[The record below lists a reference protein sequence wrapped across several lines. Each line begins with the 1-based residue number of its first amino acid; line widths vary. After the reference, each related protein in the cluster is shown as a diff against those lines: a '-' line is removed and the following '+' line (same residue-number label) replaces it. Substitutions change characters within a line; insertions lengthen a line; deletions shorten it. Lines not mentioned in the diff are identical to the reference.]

1 MNESFE
7 GLRRLYRERAS
18 MHVCSLEKAFS
29 DCDRQAITSIAHK
42 LHGSGVSFGFP
53 RITVLAQALETASE
67 SGEPDNIL
75 RTLAEPLLAE
85 LTQIAQAV

>member
-7 GLRRLYRERAS
+7 SLRRLYRDRATV
-18 MHVCSLEKAFS
+18 HVCSLEKAFA
-29 DCDRQAITSIAHK
+29 DGDRQTITTIAHK
-42 LHGSGVSFGFP
+42 LHGSGVTFGFP
-53 RITVLAQALETASE
+53 LITALAQALEAATE
-67 SGEPDNIL
+67 GGEPDNIL